1 LFGSSGIKF
10 SNSPLNHEKTRK
22 RGVKRTPKMQDLQS
36 EEMKH
41 FQGGMN
47 MTLDSDLGTYVLD
60 EVTVYGDA
68 PGPGPQSE
76 CPQCQG

>member
-1 LFGSSGIKF
+1 
-10 SNSPLNHEKTRK
+10 
-22 RGVKRTPKMQDLQS
+22 MQDLQS